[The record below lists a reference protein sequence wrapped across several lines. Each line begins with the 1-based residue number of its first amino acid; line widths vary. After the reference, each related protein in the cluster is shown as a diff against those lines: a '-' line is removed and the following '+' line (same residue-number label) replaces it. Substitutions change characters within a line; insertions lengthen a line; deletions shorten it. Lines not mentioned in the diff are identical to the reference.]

1 MQRSGLHIEAIRAG
15 LTVGE
20 RGGIMYQIDQA
31 SIIPEDAEE
40 ENP

>member
-1 MQRSGLHIEAIRAG
+1 MQRRGLHIEAIRAG

-20 RGGIMYQIDQA
+20 RGGIVYQIAQA
-31 SIIPEDAEE
+31 SISTEDAEE